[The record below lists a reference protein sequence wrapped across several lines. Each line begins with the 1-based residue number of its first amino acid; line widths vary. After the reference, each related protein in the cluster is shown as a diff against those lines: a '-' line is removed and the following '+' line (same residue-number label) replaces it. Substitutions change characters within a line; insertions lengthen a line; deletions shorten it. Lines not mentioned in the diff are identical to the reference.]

1 MDAPTRIVELR
12 QYTLKPGGR
21 DALIDLF
28 ERHFIA
34 AQEERGARILGHF
47 RDLDDPDRFVW
58 LRGFPDMATRKAA
71 LEAFYSCDVWRAH
84 RDAVNELIV
93 DSDDVL
99 LLRPVVRRSAGLDG
113 RGVVAARIWSL
124 PTSIPGNIAE
134 LLADKA
140 AALLEERELAVAATY
155 VTEPRKNNFPAL
167 PVREG
172 ENVVVVLAPFEREDA
187 LAAQLDAFEQS
198 PARLADLTIE
208 PPQTLRLAPA
218 THSRSA

>member
-1 MDAPTRIVELR
+1 VDEPTRIVELR
-12 QYTLKPGGR
+12 QYTLKPGAR
-21 DALIDLF
+21 DTLIDLF
-28 ERHFIA
+28 ERHFIG

-47 RDLDDPDRFVW
+47 RDLDDADRFVW
-58 LRGFPDMATRKAA
+58 LRGFPDFATRKAA
-71 LEAFYSCDVWRAH
+71 LEAFYSCDVWRTH

-99 LLRPVVRRSAGLDG
+99 LLRPVVRRFAGLDG
-113 RGVVAARIWSL
+113 GGVVAARIWSL

-134 LLADKA
+134 LLADEA
-140 AALLEERELAVAATY
+140 AALLEQRELEIAATY

-187 LAAQLDAFEQS
+187 LAAQLDALEGS
-198 PARLADLTIE
+198 PARLADVTTG
-208 PPQTLRLAPA
+208 PPQMLRLAAA
-218 THSRSA
+218 THSRSG

>member
-1 MDAPTRIVELR
+1 VDESTRIVELR

-21 DALIDLF
+21 DPLCDLF
-28 ERHFIA
+28 ERHFIS
-34 AQEERGARILGHF
+34 AQEERGARILGYF

-58 LRGFPDMATRKAA
+58 LRGFPNMPSRKAA
-71 LEAFYSCDVWRAH
+71 LEAFYSCEVWRTH

-99 LLRPVVRRSAGLDG
+99 LLRPVVRRSAALNGG
-113 RGVVAARIWSL
+113 GVLAARIWSL
-124 PTSIPGNIAE
+124 PTSIPCNIAE
-134 LLADKA
+134 LLADEA
-140 AALLEERELAVAATY
+140 AAMLEERELEVAATY

-187 LAAQLDAFEQS
+187 LAAQLDTFERS
-198 PARLADLTIE
+198 PARLVDVMTE
-208 PPQTLRLAPA
+208 SPQTLRLAPA